1 MIEACDTYYRRT
13 GSYMID
19 SNALRYKPY
28 KDSRVKTAPGFT
40 VGQSGALLIAEGKAG
55 EKYIV
60 KHTFPNIAANEF
72 VGCWLAGKLGLPA
85 PKAYLLTSNRIFSSM
100 YAVAI
105 EFLEDLKMFRFEDT
119 TDIQKQDV
127 LGHMVLTHLV
137 RNMDMTQMNLYHG
150 RVVSYDFSDGFEMEY
165 MGLLLSTLKV
175 SEDRGID
182 EISRI
187 FAMYRENLTY
197 FDYDLPETAAQMCMS
212 AAEARKIMLDT
223 ARKVLDITDD
233 EISKMGEDLESL
245 YPLPIAVYYE
255 ECIHAMQKHVE
266 GIS

>member
-1 MIEACDTYYRRT
+1 
-13 GSYMID
+13 MID
-19 SNALRYKPY
+19 SNTLIYKPY

-60 KHTFPNIAANEF
+60 KHTFPSNAANEF
-72 VGCWLAGKLGLPA
+72 MGCWLAGKLGLSA
-85 PKAYLLTSNRIFSSM
+85 PKAHLLTPNRFFLSK

-105 EFLEDLKMFRFEDT
+105 EFLEDLMMFRFEDT
-119 TDIQKQDV
+119 NDIQKRDI
-127 LGHMVLTHLV
+127 LGHMVLTHFV
-137 RNMDMTQMNLYHG
+137 RNMDMTQMNQYRD

-165 MGLLLSTLKV
+165 MSSLLSTLRI

-197 FDYDLPETAAQMCMS
+197 FDYDLPETATKICMS
-212 AAEARKIMLDT
+212 AEEAHEIMVDT
-223 ARKVLDITDD
+223 ARRVLDITDD
-233 EISKMGEDLESL
+233 EIEEMGTELQNL
-245 YPLPIAVYYE
+245 YPLPVAVYYE
-255 ECIHAMQKHVE
+255 ECVHAMQEHVRLI
-266 GIS
+266 G